1 MTAPLLEL
9 QDVTRRYR
17 RGRRAVVGVEGVS
30 LTVGAGERVGLVG
43 ASGAGKS
50 TLAALVVGLL
60 EPDGGR
66 VLVDGHVRSG
76 GRLDGRFHLVA
87 QDPYASLAPHATVAW
102 SVAEPLRVRGE
113 PHRPERLAAALE
125 EVGLTPVERYL
136 DRHPHELSGGERQR
150 VALARA
156 VVGRPALV
164 VADEPTQMVD
174 VLARA
179 DLLALL
185 RRLAEDHGMAWLY
198 VTHDLAVARSF
209 CQRLVVL
216 DAGRVVEQ
224 GPTEEVLG
232 APSSPPTR
240 SLVDAARGLQP

>member
-1 MTAPLLEL
+1 MSAPLLEL

-17 RGRRAVVGVEGVS
+17 QRGRVTVGVQDVS
-30 LTVGAGERVGLVG
+30 LSVRAGERVGLVG
-43 ASGAGKS
+43 VSGAGKS

-60 EPDGGR
+60 APDSGR
-66 VLVDGHVRSG
+66 ILVDGRVRPR
-76 GRLDGRFHLVA
+76 GRLDGRFHLVS

-113 PHRPERLAAALE
+113 RPARGQVVAALD
-125 EVGLTPVERYL
+125 EVGLTPAERYL

-156 VVGRPALV
+156 VVGRPDLV

-174 VLARA
+174 VLARRE
-179 DLLALL
+179 LLRLL
-185 RRLAEDHGMAWLY
+185 RRLARDHGMAWLY

-209 CQRLVVL
+209 CRRLVVL
-216 DAGRVVEQ
+216 DGGRVTEH
-224 GPTEEVLG
+224 GPTERILDESS
-232 APSSPPTR
+232 APSTR
-240 SLVDAARGLQP
+240 ALVDSARWLDP

>member
-1 MTAPLLEL
+1 MTAALLEL

-17 RGRRAVVGVEGVS
+17 RGRHVVVGVEGVS
-30 LTVGAGERVGLVG
+30 LTVRAGERVGLVG

-60 EPDGGR
+60 APDQGR
-66 VLVDGHVRSG
+66 VLVDGRRRSG
-76 GRLDGRFHLVA
+76 GRPDGRFHLVA

-113 PHRPERLAAALE
+113 GPHRGQVAAALE

-174 VLARA
+174 VLARR

-185 RRLAEDHGMAWLY
+185 RRLAADHGMAWLY

-224 GPTEEVLG
+224 GPTERVLG
-232 APSSPPTR
+232 EPRCTQTR
-240 SLVDAARGLQP
+240 ALVDSSRRLGP